1 MCRRRRGLGNALS
14 AAARFCNVAA
24 TPAGVEPCA
33 PPVRRARRLD
43 PLEAPP
49 PASSFSQREHG
60 NEHFRFEVLH
70 VSKVAGSR
78 ARVGRLH
85 TPHGIVD
92 TPGFVPV
99 GTNGALK
106 AVDHTCVVLRTQA
119 LAHASKCNACMRRV
133 MCDT

>member
-1 MCRRRRGLGNALS
+1 
-14 AAARFCNVAA
+14 
-24 TPAGVEPCA
+24 
-33 PPVRRARRLD
+33 VRRPRRPD
-43 PLEAPP
+43 PLAAPP
-49 PASSFSQREHG
+49 PASSFAQREHG

-70 VSKVAGSR
+70 TSKVAGSR

-106 AVDHTCVVLRTQA
+106 AVDHTCVCVVA
-119 LAHASKCNACMRRV
+119 LTCASSIHALTCAMSR
-133 MCDT
+133 